1 MSPRVRSVL
10 QAMSELSEDERD
22 ELFDQLSQGRLA
34 PADPVRAALERAPL
48 DDESIT
54 AAEELAIAEGRV
66 AAQSGEVLTMH
77 LRTGARLR
85 PCEPTTNQVP
95 RRRGN
100 GPGRGRTPTLGVRQ

>member
-1 MSPRVRSVL
+1 
-10 QAMSELSEDERD
+10 
-22 ELFDQLSQGRLA
+22 
-34 PADPVRAALERAPL
+34 
-48 DDESIT
+48 
-54 AAEELAIAEGRV
+54 
-66 AAQSGEVLTMH
+66 VLTMH